1 MRLILPPIYN
11 FDPKFF
17 VMDTET
23 KKCQLIVSDEL
34 FNKKSKCFDLS
45 RDELRYKSP
54 EELLG

>member
-1 MRLILPPIYN
+1 MPPIYN